1 MQKFFMIF
9 SNITFSLQWGK
20 HRSLV
25 HFLSGRDSGLLCAND
40 RSSICC
46 SRRYPMLL
54 HQQFPL
60 YTKPIQGTFS
70 EGTKEANKVH
80 DTKSH
85 NSPRTIEFLGSTVLK
100 FWNSGIS
107 IQRDGHQ
114 GGDCD
119 ACLQSDQHRGQ
130 SGLLFFLL
138 KLKTQILSIQIQI
151 ELYPESQPK

>member
-1 MQKFFMIF
+1 
-9 SNITFSLQWGK
+9 
-20 HRSLV
+20 
-25 HFLSGRDSGLLCAND
+25 
-40 RSSICC
+40 
-46 SRRYPMLL
+46 MLL

-100 FWNSGIS
+100 FLNSGLS